1 MRLRAIL
8 LCITLTLCVS
18 PVHHAKAFSQTFTLK
33 SGEDN
38 TIQVNLEEG
47 DQVSGRISVV
57 GVQDSTINFSITD
70 SEEREIVRILNVG
83 LRDFEFKAEEPGGY
97 RFHFENYFSQET
109 KQVAFNYNVRHY
121 IFGFPQEFILLF
133 LIVGIAVVA
142 IIVFIAMS
150 PKP

>member
-1 MRLRAIL
+1 MF
-8 LCITLTLCVS
+8 LCITLIFCIL
-18 PVHHAKAFSQTFTLK
+18 PVYHVKAFSQTFTLK

-38 TIQVNLEEG
+38 VIQVDLVEG
-47 DQVSGRISVV
+47 DQVSGRITVV

-70 SEEREIVRILNVG
+70 SEENVIVRMQNVG
-83 LRDFEFKAEEPGGY
+83 LRDFEFKAEEAGGY
-97 RFHFENYFSQET
+97 RFRFENYFSQENKHVT
-109 KQVAFNYNVRHY
+109 FNYNVRHY